1 MNTRKC
7 SRSPRT
13 ITLTHASRISS
24 KITNR
29 SLPQRHI
36 MSRGQHRGSFS
47 LYPRLK
53 SSPATKR
60 ETEIRKQTKK
70 ARKNRRAERFVWAG
84 RARWHARGSPV
95 KRSHLSPTPVLP
107 RERSSHKKGKHCSN
121 DSDGRLR
128 PENPRKPNLV
138 CACVPPS
145 SLQLPILSGG

>member
-1 MNTRKC
+1 MFPLTTRDHTDAREQD
-7 SRSPRT
+7 SNEN
-13 ITLTHASRISS
+13 HE
-24 KITNR
+24 
-29 SLPQRHI
+29 SLATAAPH
-36 MSRGQHRGSFS
+36 HVPWPA
-47 LYPRLK
+47 PRLVLAL
-53 SSPATKR
+53 SPAKVISATKR

-107 RERSSHKKGKHCSN
+107 RERSSRKKGRHCSN

-145 SLQLPILSGG
+145 SLQLSILSGG